1 MFGKIVKNTFWL
13 STSQIIARGLGFFY
27 FIFLARFL
35 GVADFGIYSFTIAFV
50 YNFIPVA
57 DFGIERLVLRDISRE
72 PEKTTYFLKRLLPLR
87 MILAA
92 IAYFLLVILALVF
105 GQTGKQIL
113 YLAIFGLALFP
124 YSFSFLLI
132 SFLNSREEMKFLAA
146 SNIFLIL
153 FTGVTGALLV
163 ILKFPLT
170 ILFFVYPLANFL
182 LAGWFWLNSKELNL
196 PLGGVID
203 LVFWKKC
210 LSQSWAFATILI
222 LAVFYLRLSVVMLN
236 LIKGSVATGLYNSA
250 FKFVEATILIPQ
262 SLTLALFP
270 LSSKLI
276 ISDKAKLKKIY
287 LKALLILVLLSVPL
301 MFVFLFAPQLLVKT
315 TYGSN
320 YLGAVPVFMILGL
333 SFVFFFP
340 NALAGNIIQNS
351 DKFKRFLPWA
361 VANFLVAL
369 ILCLILIPRYSIV
382 GAAWAVVGGE
392 IFGLIINNWFVFRI
406 LKGKND

>member
-153 FTGVTGALLV
+153 FTGMTGALLV

-406 LKGKND
+406 LKE

>member
-406 LKGKND
+406 LKE

>member
-382 GAAWAVVGGE
+382 GAAWAVIGGE
-392 IFGLIINNWFVFRI
+392 IFGLVINNWFVWKI
-406 LKGKND
+406 LRN

>member
-13 STSQIIARGLGFFY
+13 SVSQIIARGIGFFY

-35 GVADFGIYSFTIAFV
+35 GVADFGVYSFTIAFV

-57 DFGIERLVLRDISRE
+57 DFGIDRLVLRDMARE
-72 PEKTTYFLKRLLPLR
+72 PEKTTYFLRRLLPLR
-87 MILAA
+87 IILAA
-92 IAYFLLVILALVF
+92 VAYILLIFFALVF
-105 GQTGKQIL
+105 GQSGKQIL

-124 YSFSFLLI
+124 FSFSFLLI
-132 SFLNSREEMKFLAA
+132 SFLNSREEMKFLAG

-153 FTGVTGALLV
+153 FTGVVGTFLV

-170 ILFFVYPLANFL
+170 VLFFVYPMANFL
-182 LAGWFWLNSKELNL
+182 LAGWFWLNSKKLNL
-196 PLGGVID
+196 PLGWVID
-203 LVFWKKC
+203 WVFWKKS

-222 LAVFYLRLSVVMLN
+222 LAVFYLRLSVIMLN
-236 LIKGSVATGLYNSA
+236 LIKGSIATGLYNSA
-250 FKFVEATILIPQ
+250 FKFVEAAILIPQ

-276 ISDKAKLKKIY
+276 ISDKTKLKKIY
-287 LKALLILVLLSVPL
+287 LKALVILFLLSIPITL
-301 MFVFLFAPQLLVKT
+301 IFLFAPQLLVKT
-315 TYGSN
+315 VYGSN

-340 NALAGNIIQNS
+340 NGLAGNIIQNS

-369 ILCLILIPRYSIV
+369 LLCLILIPRYSIV
-382 GAAWAVVGGE
+382 GAAWAVIGGE
-392 IFGLIINNWFVFRI
+392 IFGLVINNWFVWKI
-406 LKGKND
+406 LRN

>member
-13 STSQIIARGLGFFY
+13 SVSQIIARGIGFFY

-35 GVADFGIYSFTIAFV
+35 GVADFGVYSFTIAFV

-57 DFGIERLVLRDISRE
+57 DFGIDRLVLRDMARE
-72 PEKTTYFLKRLLPLR
+72 PEKTTYFLRRLLPLR
-87 MILAA
+87 IILAA
-92 IAYFLLVILALVF
+92 VAYILLIFFALVF
-105 GQTGKQIL
+105 GQSGKQIL

-124 YSFSFLLI
+124 FSFSFLLI
-132 SFLNSREEMKFLAA
+132 SFLNSREEMKFLAG

-153 FTGVTGALLV
+153 FTGVVGTFLV

-170 ILFFVYPLANFL
+170 VLFFVYPMANFL
-182 LAGWFWLNSKELNL
+182 LAGWFWLNSKKLNL
-196 PLGGVID
+196 PLGWVID
-203 LVFWKKC
+203 WVFWKKS

-382 GAAWAVVGGE
+382 GAAWAVIGGE
-392 IFGLIINNWFVFRI
+392 IFGLVINNWFVWKI
-406 LKGKND
+406 LRN

>member
-315 TYGSN
+315 IYGSN

-406 LKGKND
+406 LKE

>member
-369 ILCLILIPRYSIV
+369 LLCLILIPRYSIV

-406 LKGKND
+406 LKE

>member
-222 LAVFYLRLSVVMLN
+222 LAVFYLRLSVIMLN
-236 LIKGSVATGLYNSA
+236 LIKGSIATGLYNSA
-250 FKFVEATILIPQ
+250 FKFVEAAILIPQ

-276 ISDKAKLKKIY
+276 ISDKTKLKKIY
-287 LKALLILVLLSVPL
+287 LKALVILFLLSIPITL
-301 MFVFLFAPQLLVKT
+301 IFLFAPQLLVKT
-315 TYGSN
+315 VYGSN

-340 NALAGNIIQNS
+340 NGLAGNIIQNS

-369 ILCLILIPRYSIV
+369 LLCLILIPRYSIV

-406 LKGKND
+406 LKE

>member
-13 STSQIIARGLGFFY
+13 SVSQIIARGIGFFY

-35 GVADFGIYSFTIAFV
+35 GVADFGVYSFTIAFV

-57 DFGIERLVLRDISRE
+57 DFGIDRLVLRDMARE
-72 PEKTTYFLKRLLPLR
+72 PEKTTYFLRRLLPLR
-87 MILAA
+87 IILAA
-92 IAYFLLVILALVF
+92 VAYILLIFFALVF
-105 GQTGKQIL
+105 GQSGKQIL

-124 YSFSFLLI
+124 FSFSFLLI
-132 SFLNSREEMKFLAA
+132 SFLNSREEMKFLAG

-153 FTGVTGALLV
+153 FTGVVGTFLV

-170 ILFFVYPLANFL
+170 VLFFVYPMANFL
-182 LAGWFWLNSKELNL
+182 LAGWFWLNSKKLNL
-196 PLGGVID
+196 PLGWVID
-203 LVFWKKC
+203 WVFWKKS

-222 LAVFYLRLSVVMLN
+222 LAVFYLRLSVIMLN
-236 LIKGSVATGLYNSA
+236 LIKGSIATGLYNSA
-250 FKFVEATILIPQ
+250 FKFVEAAILIPQ

-276 ISDKAKLKKIY
+276 ISDKTKLKKIY
-287 LKALLILVLLSVPL
+287 LKALVILFLLSIPITL
-301 MFVFLFAPQLLVKT
+301 IFLFAPQLLVKT
-315 TYGSN
+315 VYGSN

-333 SFVFFFP
+333 SFVFFFS

-382 GAAWAVVGGE
+382 GAAWAVIGGE
-392 IFGLIINNWFVFRI
+392 IFGLVINNWFVWKI
-406 LKGKND
+406 LRN

>member
-1 MFGKIVKNTFWL
+1 LGKKVKNTFGLW
-13 STSQIIARGLGFFY
+13 TSQIILEGFGFFY

-406 LKGKND
+406 LKE

>member
-57 DFGIERLVLRDISRE
+57 DFGIDRLVLRDMARE

-392 IFGLIINNWFVFRI
+392 IFGLIINNWFVWKI
-406 LKGKND
+406 LRN

>member
-392 IFGLIINNWFVFRI
+392 IFGLIINNWFVWKI
-406 LKGKND
+406 LRN